1 VPRRVD
7 ARGARRAE
15 RLLEATGYLMARD
28 HLGRPAAFERLR
40 RAARAQRR
48 GLGDVAADL
57 LDAGRL
63 PGVDA

>member
-1 VPRRVD
+1 
-7 ARGARRAE
+7 
-15 RLLEATGYLMARD
+15 MARD
-28 HLGRPAAFERLR
+28 HLGRPAAFELLR

-63 PGVDA
+63 PDEDA